1 MPYALGLML
10 LHFAL
15 RFWRRNAACMRW
27 LWACIQAP
35 RGCLDTS
42 LTLRCTQACTLKH
55 ALSRQVL
62 CPVHST
68 RHMHMHRILWRRK
81 VACMRLLWACIQA
94 LRACLGTRLHAG
106 MHADLVALSLAPC
119 ALCILPDTT
128 ISWSFGRFRRDFG
141 SVNAA
146 CTPAYTPARQ
156 KLHTHLRASYILP
169 FCVHGSILRAYTWLN
184 TRGTDVC

>member
-1 MPYALGLML
+1 MHAMAMGVHPGTQGMPRHFPDSQMHAGMHAEAGTFSSGLRPYAL
-10 LHFAL
+10 
-15 RFWRRNAACMRW
+15 N
-27 LWACIQAP
+27 QA
-35 RGCLDTS
+35 
-42 LTLRCTQACTLKH
+42 H
-55 ALSRQVL
+55 AYAS
-62 CPVHST
+62 HSG
-68 RHMHMHRILWRRK
+68 WRK
-81 VACMRLLWACIQA
+81 VECMRLLWACIQA
-94 LRACLGTRLHAG
+94 LRGCLGTRLYAG
-106 MHADLVALSLAPC
+106 MYADLVALSPVPC

-146 CTPAYTPARQ
+146 CTPACTPTRR

>member
-68 RHMHMHRILWRRK
+68 RHMHMHCIFWAAESGVHAAALGVHPGTKRMPRYSPARWHARRSGRTVSCTLCPVHSSRHYNFVEFWTVSSRFRQRERRMHAGVHSCTPK
-81 VACMRLLWACIQA
+81 IAYTLACI
-94 LRACLGTRLHAG
+94 LY
-106 MHADLVALSLAPC
+106 LA
-119 ALCILPDTT
+119 
-128 ISWSFGRFRRDFG
+128 
-141 SVNAA
+141 
-146 CTPAYTPARQ
+146 
-156 KLHTHLRASYILP
+156 
-169 FCVHGSILRAYTWLN
+169 ILRA
-184 TRGTDVC
+184 RIDSACIHVA